1 MLDLL
6 TPAVTI
12 AGGLVVFGATK
23 LAQRFALDPVTDLV
37 KALGRAAFVV
47 TYYEHVYCNPG
58 VDGPWEEAKKELRKA
73 ASELEAA
80 LRAVRLHGF
89 FCLLRQI
96 PSKKAAKRIV
106 KLLRGLSKV
115 NFDPRLSFAA
125 EDRPR
130 IEAECDEVKRLLG
143 I

>member
-12 AGGLVVFGATK
+12 AGGLVVFGATQ

-58 VDGPWEEAKKELRKA
+58 VDGPWEEAKKER
-73 ASELEAA
+73 E
-80 LRAVRLHGF
+80 R
-89 FCLLRQI
+89 
-96 PSKKAAKRIV
+96 
-106 KLLRGLSKV
+106 
-115 NFDPRLSFAA
+115 PRLNW
-125 EDRPR
+125 RPP
-130 IEAECDEVKRLLG
+130 CGLCVSMG
-143 I
+143 FSVC